1 MDKTNAEQI
10 SQMMQKIHK
19 LKHLKKMPG
28 ELPRSEFMI
37 LKTIQGMS
45 AEEEVTISSLSEH
58 LEITKPAV
66 SQIINSL
73 EDKGFVERITTKI
86 DRRLVYVRLTE
97 NGQAFLEK
105 NYRAFIAGM
114 NMVFARMGE
123 KDTGELL
130 RLITKL
136 YEIIAELDR
145 EGNI

>member
-1 MDKTNAEQI
+1 
-10 SQMMQKIHK
+10 MMQKIHK
-19 LKHLKKMPG
+19 LKHFKKMPG
-28 ELPRSEFMI
+28 ELPRSEFLL
-37 LKTIQGMS
+37 LKTIWCMS
-45 AEEEVTISSLSEH
+45 EEEEKVTISSLSEQ

-97 NGQAFLEK
+97 NGQVFLEK
-105 NYRAFIAGM
+105 NYRAFLDGM
-114 NMVFARMGE
+114 NLVFAKMGE
-123 KDTGELL
+123 KDAGELL